1 MRQNRRGTFSGKQED
16 RTAPHLVLIHEDPQL
31 SGKVF
36 YSLATGEIHIGR
48 KNGDPVPQII
58 LGSIGIKP
66 NHAKIKL
73 QENGLF
79 EFSVCDAEAALNTM
93 VNGKNLPKKRSKIL
107 NHLDR
112 LAFAGGIIYVFH
124 YPLLS
129 RGQKKIVEQNASENE
144 GLEIALQLD
153 QAWAIVQ
160 ESGIPDFTGTACP
173 DYEFGGV
180 DAKAIDWDKAFSEV
194 EEGEKAKNQKLQKEQ
209 LQKFEKDKKK
219 AQQEMDQ

>member
-1 MRQNRRGTFSGKQED
+1 MED
-16 RTAPHLVLIHEDPQL
+16 RTSPHLVLIHEDPQL

-73 QENGLF
+73 LENGLF
-79 EFSVCDAEAALNTM
+79 EFSVSDAEAALNTM
-93 VNGKNLPKKRSKIL
+93 INGKNLPKKLKKIL

-112 LAFAGGIIYVFH
+112 IAFAGGIIYVFH

-129 RGQKKIVEQNASENE
+129 KI
-144 GLEIALQLD
+144 
-153 QAWAIVQ
+153 
-160 ESGIPDFTGTACP
+160 
-173 DYEFGGV
+173 
-180 DAKAIDWDKAFSEV
+180 
-194 EEGEKAKNQKLQKEQ
+194 
-209 LQKFEKDKKK
+209 
-219 AQQEMDQ
+219 